1 MESAIVA
8 VRTKV
13 CDGRFS
19 PTILANKDA
28 YSRTEQKKNKSTRR
42 AKETCNDG
50 NPLWTNVCAVQRGM
64 RINTLAPHSHVSEL
78 LSFSCA
84 RVTVNHQEQ
93 HSQWSE
99 DISLR
104 WSEDIS
110 LRGSGPFLC
119 DGLLHT
125 LAPDIGRVHAV
136 LVHAVLPCY
145 TKYHGFAPELVC
157 PSPKPAGPVE
167 LKVRR
172 MSIQHVQASYT
183 AISTSSAASIAE
195 EWTHSHPNG
204 TRGRRPS
211 WSSTRSELALQE
223 HKT

>member
-1 MESAIVA
+1 MDDSHQRFS
-8 VRTKV
+8 RTK
-13 CDGRFS
+13 
-19 PTILANKDA
+19 T
-28 YSRTEQKKNKSTRR
+28 RTHEQSKKKNKSTRR

-64 RINTLAPHSHVSEL
+64 RINTLAPPQPRIRIALVLVRTSHCQPPRTAQPMVGRHI
-78 LSFSCA
+78 A
-84 RVTVNHQEQ
+84 KMVGRHIAKRIRT
-93 HSQWSE
+93 
-99 DISLR
+99 ISLR
-104 WSEDIS
+104 WAATHFSAGHWPGTRS
-110 LRGSGPFLC
+110 
-119 DGLLHT
+119 
-125 LAPDIGRVHAV
+125 V
-136 LVHAVLPCY
+136 VHAVLPCY